1 MADLLPPTTAMG
13 GNNNRL
19 LIGIAKLLEI
29 NTAGNPA
36 EHGHKHTHVIHTLPA
51 REVPASRS
59 IKIDPSSP
67 AWS

>member
-29 NTAGNPA
+29 NTAGNPP
-36 EHGHKHTHVIHTLPA
+36 EHGHKHTHMSFTPFLLEKFPCPGA
-51 REVPASRS
+51 
-59 IKIDPSSP
+59 
-67 AWS
+67 